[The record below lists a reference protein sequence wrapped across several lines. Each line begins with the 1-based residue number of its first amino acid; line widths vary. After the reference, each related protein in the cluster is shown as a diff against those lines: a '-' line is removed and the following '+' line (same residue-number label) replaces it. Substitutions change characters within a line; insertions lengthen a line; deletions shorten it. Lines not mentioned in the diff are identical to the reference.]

1 MGNCHIFMCRIRLSG
16 CVSRF
21 CCNEIK
27 THSQFYCFLPL
38 MFFLSLFLSLSLS
51 LSLSISISLSLW
63 ILSHFV
69 RRDGL
74 MKMKAAYEANPN
86 MGDPNSVEG
95 QLKENSHKMD
105 KLQTELRKFVGYQ
118 DEMDGLSIPNNT
130 PNVQKKS
137 SQSSTHNNRNSIHS
151 DQDSLSRSASDSSFC
166 HNNQTQNQQ
175 SSKIRDSVTS
185 QNFINHNHNS
195 TNNHNNTNS
204 HEQITTNNK
213 INPVSPMSPKTNG
226 LVWEDFFGH
235 FFQNLFHNFFDFCF
249 FITVVFLTSVSSL
262 P

>member
-1 MGNCHIFMCRIRLSG
+1 
-16 CVSRF
+16 
-21 CCNEIK
+21 
-27 THSQFYCFLPL
+27 
-38 MFFLSLFLSLSLS
+38 
-51 LSLSISISLSLW
+51 
-63 ILSHFV
+63 
-69 RRDGL
+69 

-118 DEMDGLSIPNNT
+118 DEMDGLNIPNNT
-130 PNVQKKS
+130 PNFQKKS
-137 SQSSTHNNRNSIHS
+137 SISQSSTHNNRNSIHS

-204 HEQITTNNK
+204 HNSHEQITTSNK

-226 LVWEDFFGH
+226 LVFEKMFFAH
-235 FFQNLFHNFFDFCF
+235 FSKICSIIPLTSF
-249 FITVVFLTSVSSL
+249 FITMIFLTSVSL
-262 P
+262 GQRRTVLKVA